1 MCIPLT
7 QQKMESLEM
16 EGCTIQGLGLGER
29 ESDGGKKGKAQKK
42 ENPAPH

>member
-16 EGCTIQGLGLGER
+16 EECIIQGLGLGER
-29 ESDGGKKGKAQKK
+29 DEERKGRGKK
-42 ENPAPH
+42 ENPATH

>member
-16 EGCTIQGLGLGER
+16 EECIIQGLELGER
-29 ESDGGKKGKAQKK
+29 ERGMAERKGRGKK
-42 ENPAPH
+42 ENPATH